1 MSTRKHFILATET
14 MVSKKN
20 VMLNFGSDNTIHIPF
35 CVLKSVESQ
44 FYTQTT
50 ERGRIARH
58 NLNIVGNYNIKDLQK
73 GIVQD
78 NDSILKVVV
87 NYSHQDIS
95 DEVKKLN
102 LSLLD
107 SQILEA
113 CLEIKKE
120 VHNEPVILVSKRPS
134 LRHNAQLLG
143 ITAQT
148 FRDELLPE
156 LNEQYTGRIIIELP
170 DSKIKEFREK
180 KYLSIES
187 ILSREKASEMYQN
200 MFVEFKGIFDWA
212 NGRVENDKI
221 VALQYEDYHPYKVI
235 PKNVGQKFAIECLMA
250 DEKKAT
256 LVIIKGVAGTAKTF
270 LSLATGLEHV
280 ENLKHYKNKIL
291 ISRLPT
297 ETGESIGYLPGTEEE
312 KIMPYLRGT
321 IDNLVAL
328 NEDDDTTATKSKKN
342 KAKTSPGLPKN
353 LKSFDNDDEEKENIF
368 FSNGTIK
375 AEAIGYIRG
384 RSICDSFI
392 IIDEAQNLSPAEAKT
407 IITRVGSGSKL
418 VLIGDPSQ
426 VDRPELDERNNGLS
440 YASEHLKGEPSC
452 WQITM
457 TEEESV
463 RSELARRA
471 SMLL

>member
-1 MSTRKHFILATET
+1 MSTRKHFVLAPET
-14 MVSKKN
+14 IVSKKD
-20 VMLNFGSDNTIHIPF
+20 VTQSFASDNTVYLLLN
-35 CVLKSVESQ
+35 VLKDVESQ
-44 FYTQTT
+44 FYFQTT

-58 NLNIVGNYNIKDLQK
+58 NLNVVGNYNIKDLQK
-73 GIVQD
+73 GVVQD
-78 NDSILKVVV
+78 NGSILKVIV
-87 NYSHQDIS
+87 NHSCQNIS
-95 DEVKKLN
+95 DDEVKKLN
-102 LSLLD
+102 LSPLD

-113 CLEIKKE
+113 CLDIKKE

-180 KYLSIES
+180 KSLSIES
-187 ILSREKASEMYQN
+187 ILSKEKASELYQN

-221 VALQYEDYHPYKVI
+221 VTLQYEDYHPYKVS

-250 DEKKAT
+250 DEKRAT

-328 NEDDDTTATKSKKN
+328 NEDDTSTTKSKKS
-342 KAKTSPGLPKN
+342 KAKSSSGLSKN
-353 LKSFDNDDEEKENIF
+353 LKPFENEEEKENIF

-384 RSICDSFI
+384 RSICDTFI

-418 VLIGDPSQ
+418 ILIGDPSQ

-440 YASEHLKGEPSC
+440 YASEHLKGEPNC
-452 WQITM
+452 WQIAM

-463 RSELARRA
+463 RSELAKRA